1 MHDTARRTMP
11 TGISSL
17 DAVMEGGM
25 PPGSLILLLGDIGGG
40 NNEFVYSSIMLLSV
54 MKQKP
59 AGEDFLLPEEIDYIT
74 FTKGRSDILEE
85 MKRSFNPDLTQA
97 LGDVKFK
104 DLSQIYFDSSIIPL
118 EWYSEKDIFS
128 RLQSRGDH
136 GNILGNL
143 AAQLNSVPK
152 QSLIILD
159 SVTDLA
165 SQFNK
170 TGKWNDFAAF
180 LRGLQRV
187 SKVWDSTVYLPLTK
201 GILEPARELEVAD
214 ATDAVLS
221 FRWEETAGAR
231 RQRVMYIEKF
241 RGLMTYLEEKDLVKF
256 AVRISST
263 EGFDVS
269 NIRVVI

>member
-40 NNEFVYSSIMLLSV
+40 NNEFVYSSIMLLSG

-85 MKRSFNPDLTQA
+85 MERSFNPDLTQA

-118 EWYSEKDIFS
+118 EWYSDKDIMS
-128 RLQSRGDH
+128 RLQSRGGH
-136 GNILGNL
+136 ENILAYL
-143 AAQLNSVPK
+143 AAQLNTVQK
-152 QSLIILD
+152 NSLVVLD
-159 SVTDLA
+159 SITDLA
-165 SQFNK
+165 TQFNK
-170 TGKWNDFAAF
+170 IGKWNDFSAF

-187 SKVWDSTVYLPLTK
+187 AKEWNTTVYLLLTK
-201 GILEPARELEVAD
+201 GILDAPRELEVAD
-214 ATDAVLS
+214 ASDAVL
-221 FRWEETAGAR
+221 FFKWEETTGAR

-241 RGLMTYLEEKDLVKF
+241 RGLMPHLEEKDLVKF
-256 AVRISST
+256 AVRITSA

>member
-1 MHDTARRTMP
+1 MHNTARRAMP

-17 DAVMEGGM
+17 DPVLEGGV
-25 PPGSLILLLGDIGGG
+25 PPGSLVLLLGDIGAGSS
-40 NNEFVYSSIMLLSV
+40 EFVYSSIMQLSKLAD
-54 MKQKP
+54 KQ
-59 AGEDFLLPEEIDYIT
+59 AQQNLLLPAEIDYFT
-74 FTKGRSDILEE
+74 FTKGKDDVLGE
-85 MKRSFNPDLTQA
+85 MQRSFHPDLTGS
-97 LGDVKFK
+97 LREVKFK

-136 GNILGNL
+136 DNILGNL